1 MPKII
6 INEKTRDYILKKGG
20 IITIN
25 REMAGSS
32 WASVPMAIVRFG
44 KPEIISSYILYEIS
58 SIKIYVINGLKLKR
72 DYIKIELINFLGIF
86 KNLEVYGFELL

>member
-32 WASVPMAIVRFG
+32 
-44 KPEIISSYILYEIS
+44 
-58 SIKIYVINGLKLKR
+58 
-72 DYIKIELINFLGIF
+72 
-86 KNLEVYGFELL
+86 